1 VLLNA
6 LFLPTRVT
14 RLRAADVGLAEVG
27 LAMEDLRSFRDC
39 HPAQHEEVVVVWE
52 EGLEFWVLEQVVEH
66 FWVCVWCGVLQF
78 VLICFKFF

>member
-1 VLLNA
+1 MLLNA

-66 FWVCVWCGVLQF
+66 FLGLCVCGVAFYSLF
-78 VLICFKFF
+78 